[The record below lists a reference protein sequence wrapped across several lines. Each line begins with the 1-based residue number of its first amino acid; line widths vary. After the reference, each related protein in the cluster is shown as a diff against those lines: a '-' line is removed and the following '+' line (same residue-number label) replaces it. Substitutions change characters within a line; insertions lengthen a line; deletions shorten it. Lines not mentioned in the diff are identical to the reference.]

1 MALKPDDRL
10 FLGFEPAPQPFT
22 GRLDDPII
30 GRNELD
36 LAFKNLGEDV
46 QTTFEREIERI
57 CAERREKL
65 ELLLEHYH
73 LNALSD
79 AKRWRALASALAC
92 EFVRGM
98 HVLKRPPRK
107 RGRPPIWKKGDHAE
121 HLVQAVESILSER
134 KKGIRDAV
142 RQAKKRYP
150 EAWPGIK
157 SDSLVSRY
165 YEAVKVVSEY
175 EAKRRPL
182 LDKKPY

>member
-65 ELLLEHYH
+65 ELVVETLKAVVQRLEPVTQK
-73 LNALSD
+73 LAPVERTLEPI
-79 AKRWRALASALAC
+79 AQMLPRVERWRTRVLNSLLA
-92 EFVRGM
+92 V
-98 HVLKRPPRK
+98 
-107 RGRPPIWKKGDHAE
+107 GRA
-121 HLVQAVESILSER
+121 
-134 KKGIRDAV
+134 
-142 RQAKKRYP
+142 
-150 EAWPGIK
+150 
-157 SDSLVSRY
+157 
-165 YEAVKVVSEY
+165 
-175 EAKRRPL
+175 
-182 LDKKPY
+182 